1 MVVWIG
7 SMISVVGAMAVA
19 FMAPD
24 FVESWLVIATGFVYL
39 LGGSRTYGF
48 HSPAAEQTVPTRQC
62 R

>member
-1 MVVWIG
+1 
-7 SMISVVGAMAVA
+7 MISVVGAMAVA

-39 LGGSRTYGF
+39 LGGSSTYGF
-48 HSPAAEQTVPTRQC
+48 HSPAAEQTDPTRQC